1 MEICASTA
9 TDQLDLDLARHCDR
23 SLVSVEVPLTAR
35 RCTRLQTLVQ
45 PASET
50 DTQPQKN
57 RPGDQRLT
65 GRAAFGRFAVTSV
78 LVLATW
84 PMVITALQ
92 SALDGLLG

>member
-1 MEICASTA
+1 M
-9 TDQLDLDLARHCDR
+9 
-23 SLVSVEVPLTAR
+23 PLNTGAWLILLREAPWNPRAAAPEPLPR
-35 RCTRLQTLVQ
+35 R
-45 PASET
+45 
-50 DTQPQKN
+50 N

-78 LVLATW
+78 LVLSAW